1 METLSLDPLFAWP
14 LLFIVGAVTGAINTV
29 AGGGSFLT
37 LPVLIFLGLPAG
49 VANGTN
55 RVGVLMQCAA
65 GTWSFNRD
73 GVLDRRAALWAS
85 LPTCAGAIVGTL
97 LAIYISNDAFE
108 RVLAFLMLAITLLSF
123 WTPRPVESPEDID
136 RARIGILAVSFFG
149 VGVYAGFVQAGVG
162 FLILAATT
170 FAGLDLVRG
179 SAVKVLAVLACT
191 VVSLGI
197 FWWFGKVFWGVGI
210 VLGLGS
216 VLGALVAARWA
227 VRKGHGPLR
236 VVVSV
241 AVVVFAVLLW
251 LR

>member
-1 METLSLDPLFAWP
+1 MDSLSIDPAYALP
-14 LLFIVGAVTGAINTV
+14 LLLVVGFVTGAINTV

-65 GTWSFNRD
+65 GAWSFDRD

-85 LPTCAGAIVGTL
+85 VPTCFGAVAGTI
-97 LAIYISNDAFE
+97 LAIYISNQAFE

-123 WTPRPVESPEDID
+123 WRPRPVESPE
-136 RARIGILAVSFFG
+136 RADSIRLGILAVSFFG

-179 SAVKVLAVLACT
+179 NAVKLLAVLACT
-191 VVSLGI
+191 PISLGI
-197 FWWFGKVFWGVGI
+197 FWWHDKVLWWPGF

-216 VLGALVAARWA
+216 VAGALVAARWA

-251 LR
+251 VR

>member
-1 METLSLDPLFAWP
+1 MESLSLDPLLAVP
-14 LLFIVGAVTGAINTV
+14 LLFVVGVVTGAINTV

-55 RVGVLMQCAA
+55 RIGVLMQCGAA
-65 GTWSFNRD
+65 AWSFDRD

-85 LPTCAGAIVGTL
+85 VPTCFGAAAGTV
-97 LAIYISNDAFE
+97 LAIYISNDDFE

-123 WTPRPVESPEDID
+123 WKPRPSESPSED
-136 RARIGILAVSFFG
+136 RTRLGILAVSFFG

-179 SAVKVLAVLACT
+179 NAVKMLAVLACT
-191 VVSLGI
+191 PISLGI
-197 FWWFGKVFWGVGI
+197 FWWNGMVLFWPGFA
-210 VLGLGS
+210 LGLGS
-216 VLGALVAARWA
+216 VIGALVAARWA

-236 VVVSV
+236 IVVSV

-251 LR
+251 IR

>member
-1 METLSLDPLFAWP
+1 MDALSLDPVFAWP
-14 LLFIVGAVTGAINTV
+14 LLLLVGFVTGAINTV

-55 RVGVLMQCAA
+55 RVAVLMQCAA
-65 GTWSFNRD
+65 GAWSFDRD

-85 LPTCAGAIVGTL
+85 IPTCLGAAAGTV
-97 LAIYISNDAFE
+97 LAVYISNEDFE

-123 WTPRPVESPEDID
+123 WKPRPPESPDGAG
-136 RARIGILAVSFFG
+136 RTRLGILALSFFG

-179 SAVKVLAVLACT
+179 NALKMLAVLACT
-191 VVSLGI
+191 PISLGI
-197 FWWFGKVFWGVGI
+197 FWWNGMVLWWPGF

-241 AVVVFAVLLW
+241 AVVAFAVLLW
-251 LR
+251 VR

>member
-1 METLSLDPLFAWP
+1 MDSLSLDPLLAWP
-14 LLFIVGAVTGAINTV
+14 LLLVVGVVTGAINTV

-65 GTWSFNRD
+65 GAWSFDRD

-85 LPTCAGAIVGTL
+85 IPTCIGAVVGTV
-97 LAIYISNDAFE
+97 LAVYISNEAFE

-123 WTPRPVESPEDID
+123 WKPRPSESLTES
-136 RARIGILAVSFFG
+136 RTKLGILAISFFF

-179 SAVKVLAVLACT
+179 NAVKMIAVLACT
-191 VVSLGI
+191 PISLAI
-197 FWWFGKVFWGVGI
+197 FWWNGMVLFWPGFA
-210 VLGLGS
+210 LGLGS
-216 VLGALVAARWA
+216 VLGALLAARWA

-236 VVVSV
+236 LVVSV